1 MKEFLEEPKGTT
13 YKELLNVAFS
23 ICDELLLVKR
33 DQLDLNENGKK
44 FIGEIKSYVKEI
56 RRQDEWPGTTLI
68 GHYAD
73 VYYFDC
79 NPELKE
85 ILLSKTE
92 RLYQWLTPELLED
105 ICFLK
110 KGEVWLA
117 TVAHEKIGVIMSEN
131 QNELEKVRG
140 IEGIIMS

>member
-1 MKEFLEEPKGTT
+1 MKEFLEEPKGST

-44 FIGEIKSYVKEI
+44 FIGEIKPYVKEI
-56 RRQDEWPGTTLI
+56 RRQDEWPGTTLL

-79 NPELKE
+79 NQELKE
-85 ILLSKTE
+85 ILIRKTE
-92 RLYQWLTPELLED
+92 RLYEWLTPELLED
-105 ICFLK
+105 VCFLK
-110 KGEVWLA
+110 NGEVWLA
-117 TVAHEKIGVIMSEN
+117 TVAHEKIGVIMSQN

>member
-23 ICDELLLVKR
+23 ICDEFLLVKR

-44 FIGEIKSYVKEI
+44 FIGEIKPYVKEI
-56 RRQDEWPGTTLI
+56 RRQDEWPGTTLL

-79 NPELKE
+79 NQELKE
-85 ILLSKTE
+85 ILISKTE